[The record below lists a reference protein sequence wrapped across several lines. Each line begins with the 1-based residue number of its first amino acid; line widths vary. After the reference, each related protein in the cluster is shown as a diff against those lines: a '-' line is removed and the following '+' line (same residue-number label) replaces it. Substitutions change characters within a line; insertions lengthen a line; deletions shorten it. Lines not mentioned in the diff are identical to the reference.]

1 MKAITKHVCN
11 YAVLR
16 FLPYPETGEFVNLGV
31 VVHCADTGFLGVEL
45 ERKKLRRVTSFFPE
59 LVKEEFKNAQDAIWN
74 ELERVRDHVDSLG
87 QPDLKRRVFRELVRA
102 RESIFRFSEVKTV
115 LADHPKEIVKTLF
128 AQYVRRHFAQTKEH
142 QEGVMARRYYAALR
156 QFLPQRI
163 FHQNRLVG
171 KDEYHV
177 RVPLC
182 SEILAVNGAPLCVI
196 KPLDLD
202 RDEPTAIIDHGDAW
216 IGKVRRLREIGC
228 QPERFIFAVSVP
240 QVDGNQNEAAQK
252 IIADLQNEDALVV
265 MAEETNQLIALAAD

>member
-1 MKAITKHVCN
+1 MKTIAKHVCN

-45 ERKKLRRVTSFFPE
+45 ERKRLRRVTNFFPE
-59 LVKEEFKNAQDAIWN
+59 LIKDQFKTAQDAVWT
-74 ELERVRDHVDSLG
+74 ELERVRDQMTALG
-87 QPDLKRRVFRELVRA
+87 QPELKRRVFRELVRP

-115 LADHPKEIVKTLF
+115 LTNHPRELVGELF

-142 QEGVMARRYYAALR
+142 QEGVMARRYYQVLR
-156 QFLPQRI
+156 QFRPQQV

-171 KDEYHV
+171 GDEYHV
-177 RVPLC
+177 RVPLT
-182 SEILAVNGAPLCVI
+182 SDIVDGKGVPLRVI
-196 KPLDLD
+196 KPLDLN

-228 QPERFIFAVSVP
+228 QPDRFIFAVSLP
-240 QVDGNQNEAAQK
+240 SLKNDRPREAAQK
-252 IIADLQNEDALVV
+252 IIEELQKDALVV
-265 MAEETNQLIALAAD
+265 MANDTEKLLALAAD